1 MTCSICQ
8 TWCADDFGWCAGEL
22 ECFERAQESFRES
35 KRHHDATA
43 HKMRVEG
50 GSWVCEKGHK
60 TEAAPLLVMEAA
72 EVPRLEG
79 F

>member
-1 MTCSICQ
+1 MTCSICR
-8 TWCADDFGWCAGEL
+8 TRCADDSGWCAGEL
-22 ECFERAQESFRES
+22 DASEAEDAWIRES
-35 KRHHDATA
+35 KRSHDATA

-60 TEAAPLLVMEAA
+60 FEAAPVLVMEAA